1 MLQLKNGTPFQSTI
15 YLMPDPDGIDSL
27 FTVVKAT
34 LALGNRL
41 SVAERQVPV
50 ALKDEYN
57 GEPGKSS
64 IKHPSDVSLIK
75 PGTDVLLQG
84 SAHAPGGRPAA
95 QMDVSLVVGPL
106 RKTIRVIGDRV
117 WERSGLGHT
126 MSRPAPFDKMPLA
139 WERAFGGTDRKGAE
153 LRGEARNPV
162 GAGFR
167 ARDGEKELDG
177 LPLPN
182 LEDPENLIGSWKENP
197 PPACFAPI
205 CGHWEPR
212 KSYAGTYDEPW
223 QQQRAPYLP
232 NDFDPRF
239 LQLAPPGL
247 VAPGYLGA
255 GTAVEVRGV
264 TPSGLLRF
272 ELPPVNVEIT
282 YVVDDAPQQR
292 PANLDTILIQP
303 DEGRVLLVWRA
314 VLRCDKKALRV
325 NEVRTAALKA
335 A

>member
-1 MLQLKNGTPFQSTI
+1 MLQLNNGTPFQGAI

-34 LALGNRL
+34 LAVGERL
-41 SVAERQVPV
+41 SLAEEQVPV
-50 ALKDEYN
+50 AVKDEYT

-64 IKHPSDVSLIK
+64 IKQPSDVSLIK
-75 PGTDVLLQG
+75 PATDVLLLG
-84 SAHAPGGRPAA
+84 TAYAPGGRPAV
-95 QMDVSLVVGPL
+95 QTDVSLAVGPL
-106 RKTIRVIGDRV
+106 RKTIRVFGDRV
-117 WERSGLGHT
+117 WDRSGLGHA
-126 MSRPAPFDKMPLA
+126 MSRPAPFDTIPLV

-167 ARDGEKELDG
+167 ARDGEKALDG

-182 LEDPENLIGSWKENP
+182 LEDPENLISSWKEAP

-212 KSYAGTYDEPW
+212 KSHAGTYDDQW

-232 NDFDPRF
+232 KDFDPRF
-239 LQLAPPGL
+239 CQLAPPGL
-247 VAPGYLGA
+247 VAPGYVRA
-255 GTAVEVRGV
+255 GTAVEVRGA
-264 TPSGLLRF
+264 TPAGLLQF
-272 ELPPVNVEIT
+272 ELPPLRLEIT
-282 YVVDDAPQQR
+282 YVLDNAPQVQ
-292 PANLDTILIQP
+292 PANLDTIVIQP
-303 DEGRVLLVWRA
+303 DDGRVLLVWRA

-325 NEVRTAALKA
+325 NEVRAAALKA

>member
-15 YLMPDPDGIDSL
+15 YVMPDPDGIESL

-34 LALGNRL
+34 MALGERL
-41 SVAERQVPV
+41 SVAEQQVPV
-50 ALKDEYN
+50 ALKDEYT

-64 IKHPSDVSLIK
+64 IKEPSDVSLTK
-75 PGTDVLLQG
+75 PGTDVLLLG
-84 SAHAPGGRPAA
+84 TAHAPGGRPAS
-95 QMDVSLVVGPL
+95 QTDVSLTAGSL
-106 RKTIRVIGDRV
+106 RKTIRVFGDRV
-117 WERSGLGHT
+117 WEHSGLGHSI
-126 MSRPAPFDKMPLA
+126 SRPRPFDKMPLV

-153 LRGEARNPV
+153 PHGEPRNPV
-162 GAGFR
+162 GAGYR
-167 ARDGEKELDG
+167 ARDGEKALDD

-182 LEDPENLIGSWKENP
+182 LEDPENLIRSWKDTP

-212 KSYAGTYDEPW
+212 KSYAGTYDGPW

-232 NDFDPRF
+232 KDFDPRF

-247 VAPGYLGA
+247 VAPTYLGA
-255 GTAVEVRGV
+255 GTAVEVRGA
-264 TPSGLLRF
+264 TPSGVLRF
-272 ELPPVNVEIT
+272 ELPPLRVEIT
-282 YVVDDAPQQR
+282 YVLDHAPEIQ

-303 DEGRVLLVWRA
+303 DDGRVLLVWRA
-314 VLRCDKKALRV
+314 VLRCDKKVLRV
-325 NEVRTAALKA
+325 NEVRAAALKA